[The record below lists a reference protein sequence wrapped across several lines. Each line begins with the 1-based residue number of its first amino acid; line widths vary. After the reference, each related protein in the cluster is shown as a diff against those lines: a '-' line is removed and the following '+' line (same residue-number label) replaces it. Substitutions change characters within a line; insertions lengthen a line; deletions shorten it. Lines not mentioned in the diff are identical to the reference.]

1 MRLSAK
7 HSLFFLVT
15 AISCCVCHEGLI
27 RGPSNNIVTIS
38 PRQATVAPGQTV
50 SLGAI
55 VSGTNPGRSTGVTW
69 SVQEASGGR
78 VDSSGH
84 YTAPLSTGAFHIVA
98 TNVADTSKVDSAT
111 VIVPGPSVT
120 VLDFP

>member
-7 HSLFFLVT
+7 HSLFFLAT

-78 VDSSGH
+78 LDSSGH
-84 YTAPLSTGAFHIVA
+84 YTAALVTGGFHIVA
-98 TNVADTSKVDSAT
+98 THLAAPFKNDKAYR
-111 VIVPGPSVT
+111 
-120 VLDFP
+120 